1 MALQETLK
9 AISDPV
15 RRKILVSLREKELS
29 AGEIAQLLQMTPP
42 ATSQHLQKL
51 KYAGLVSER
60 KEKNYIFYELN
71 TSLFEELL
79 LWLKQFE
86 QRKEE
91 TSDEGNQK
99 AVFDSDLP
107 AAHR

>member
-15 RRKILVSLREKELS
+15 RRKILVLLREKELS
-29 AGEIAQLLQMTPP
+29 AGEIAQMTPP
-42 ATSQHLQKL
+42 ATSHHLQKL
-51 KYAGLVSER
+51 KYAGLISER

-107 AAHR
+107 AARR

>member
-29 AGEIAQLLQMTPP
+29 AGEIAQLLQMTSP
-42 ATSQHLQKL
+42 ATSHHLQKL

-86 QRKEE
+86 QR
-91 TSDEGNQK
+91 
-99 AVFDSDLP
+99 
-107 AAHR
+107 

>member
-15 RRKILVSLREKELS
+15 RRKILVLLREKELS

-42 ATSQHLQKL
+42 ATSHHLQKL

-60 KEKNYIFYELN
+60 KEKNYIFYQLN
-71 TSLFEELL
+71 TTVFEEAM
-79 LWLKQFE
+79 LWLAQFGGKTNE
-86 QRKEE
+86 K
-91 TSDEGNQK
+91 
-99 AVFDSDLP
+99 
-107 AAHR
+107 

>member
-42 ATSQHLQKL
+42 ATSHHLQKL

-71 TSLFEELL
+71 TSLLSL
-79 LWLKQFE
+79 I
-86 QRKEE
+86 
-91 TSDEGNQK
+91 
-99 AVFDSDLP
+99 
-107 AAHR
+107 HI

>member
-42 ATSQHLQKL
+42 VTPNTHSLRAYTVAFRLASAFNISVFSGKSKIIDILPFVKPHFLSPRFFNIFFKL
-51 KYAGLVSER
+51 TAR
-60 KEKNYIFYELN
+60 IF
-71 TSLFEELL
+71 
-79 LWLKQFE
+79 K
-86 QRKEE
+86 
-91 TSDEGNQK
+91 
-99 AVFDSDLP
+99 V
-107 AAHR
+107 

>member
-15 RRKILVSLREKELS
+15 RRKILVLLREKELS

-42 ATSQHLQKL
+42 ATSHHLQKL
-51 KYAGLVSER
+51 KYSGLISER

-86 QRKEE
+86 QRK
-91 TSDEGNQK
+91 
-99 AVFDSDLP
+99 
-107 AAHR
+107 